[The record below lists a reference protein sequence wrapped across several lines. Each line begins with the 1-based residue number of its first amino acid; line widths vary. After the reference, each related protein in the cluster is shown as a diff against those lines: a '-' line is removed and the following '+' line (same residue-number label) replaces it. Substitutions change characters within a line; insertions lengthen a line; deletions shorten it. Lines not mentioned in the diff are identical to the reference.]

1 MDRRRNSPDERHL
14 SDLFKCGPV
23 GRLLTDDEVVH
34 HKNGIKDD
42 NRIENLELMKRG
54 EHTIKHNTGRKMSE
68 ESKAK
73 LRETK
78 RRKYELS
85 CITG

>member
-14 SDLFKCGPV
+14 SDLFKY
-23 GRLLTDDEVVH
+23 
-34 HKNGIKDD
+34 GIKDD